1 MLYYDLLGIL
11 NMLSSAVNDI
21 FVFTQTIILLWVMTS
36 LPRHVLDPLKADVT
50 KALWTLG
57 LCIHWCDSLT

>member
-21 FVFTQTIILLWVMTS
+21 FVFTQTIIMLWVMS
-36 LPRHVLDPLKADVT
+36 LHQSSLDPSDCAYTGVT
-50 KALWTLG
+50 V
-57 LCIHWCDSLT
+57 